1 MASRIWPL
9 VKLVSKVTI
18 AGGAVYVTY
27 DSGLLG
33 SSEQGSVV
41 LEKAKVAVPP
51 ALEEWIKYFGL
62 EAQLPTMPK
71 IEFSPINSWNT
82 GVRWTISSLSEAPT
96 RASEYT
102 SQGLQY
108 VKDLIK

>member
-1 MASRIWPL
+1 MAARIWPL

-33 SSEQGSVV
+33 SGEQGSAA
-41 LEKAKVAVPP
+41 LEKAKAAVPP
-51 ALEEWIKYFGL
+51 ALEEWMKYFGL
-62 EAQLPTMPK
+62 ELPTMPK
-71 IEFSPINSWNT
+71 IEFSPVNSWNA

-102 SQGLQY
+102 NQGLQY
-108 VKDLIK
+108 VKELVK